1 MLALK
6 NIFLDLTVFD
16 KKVCAG
22 WNSERVKNENL

>member
-6 NIFLDLTVFD
+6 DILLDFTVFD

-22 WNSERVKNENL
+22 RNSERVKNENL